1 MRLFTLI
8 LACCLALPAQAELR
22 YELQP
27 KQIAENVWLLEGSTD
42 NFEQRNGGNIVNT
55 GFIVTEAGVV
65 VIDSGPSKR
74 YGEAM
79 REAIAGV
86 TDRPVIKVLLTHHH
100 PDHVLGNQAFAD
112 VPIAALA
119 GTTELLREQGDAM
132 AENMYRLVGD
142 WMRGTEVVL
151 PNETLQPGTLEI
163 GGHRLRLLAL
173 RGHTGADLAILDENS
188 GVLFASD
195 ILFYQRA
202 LVEQDVAGEQHTTVL
217 IEYRQIGAGMPAQG
231 EQTQPVAAD
240 FQRAGLQRLVRQHDF
255 GATHPVA
262 DQPVHVF
269 RHRISLLAQ
278 QLGGAGQRGDGDV
291 GECLV
296 AEHMVRMVMGEQHL
310 DHRTVGDARNGLA
323 HGLAVAFRRPAV
335 DHHHARLGD
344 DEAGVDDV
352 AAVAL
357 LEVVGRAFQQP
368 DILGDLFGLQ
378 LVAQLGLRRQRQAAG
393 KDQGEKAHD
402 FSLAG

>member
-22 YELQP
+22 YDLRP

-173 RGHTGADLAILDENS
+173 RGHTGADLAVLDENS

-202 LVEQDVAGEQHTTVL
+202 LTTPNSPGL
-217 IEYRQIGAGMPAQG
+217 DIWLADLDELQAQPWKLLVPG
-231 EQTQPVAAD
+231 HGPVASDDAPFVQMRDYLGWLDGLLRDAAASGAD
-240 FQRAGLQRLVRQHDF
+240 MNEVIDSPIPERFAG
-255 GATHPVA
+255 
-262 DQPVHVF
+262 
-269 RHRISLLAQ
+269 ISLTRFELIRSVTHLYPKYEAQ
-278 QLGGAGQRGDGDV
+278 QLQR
-291 GECLV
+291 
-296 AEHMVRMVMGEQHL
+296 
-310 DHRTVGDARNGLA
+310 
-323 HGLAVAFRRPAV
+323 V
-335 DHHHARLGD
+335 D
-344 DEAGVDDV
+344 
-352 AAVAL
+352 
-357 LEVVGRAFQQP
+357 QQ
-368 DILGDLFGLQ
+368 
-378 LVAQLGLRRQRQAAG
+378 
-393 KDQGEKAHD
+393 
-402 FSLAG
+402 

>member
-8 LACCLALPAQAELR
+8 LACCLALPVQAELR
-22 YELQP
+22 YDLRP

-55 GFIVTEAGVV
+55 GFIVTETGVV

-112 VPIAALA
+112 IPIAALA

-173 RGHTGADLAILDENS
+173 RGHTGADLAVLDENS

-202 LVEQDVAGEQHTTVL
+202 LTTPNSPGL
-217 IEYRQIGAGMPAQG
+217 DIWLADLDELQAQPWKLLVPG
-231 EQTQPVAAD
+231 HGPVASDDAPFVQMRDYLGWLDGLLRDAAASGAD
-240 FQRAGLQRLVRQHDF
+240 MNEVIDSPIPERFAG
-255 GATHPVA
+255 
-262 DQPVHVF
+262 
-269 RHRISLLAQ
+269 ISLTRFELIRSVTHLYPKYEAQ
-278 QLGGAGQRGDGDV
+278 QLQR
-291 GECLV
+291 
-296 AEHMVRMVMGEQHL
+296 
-310 DHRTVGDARNGLA
+310 
-323 HGLAVAFRRPAV
+323 V
-335 DHHHARLGD
+335 D
-344 DEAGVDDV
+344 
-352 AAVAL
+352 
-357 LEVVGRAFQQP
+357 QQ
-368 DILGDLFGLQ
+368 
-378 LVAQLGLRRQRQAAG
+378 
-393 KDQGEKAHD
+393 
-402 FSLAG
+402 

>member
-22 YELQP
+22 YDLQP

-86 TDRPVIKVLLTHHH
+86 TDRPVIKLLLTHHH

-173 RGHTGADLAILDENS
+173 RGHTGADLAVLDENS

-202 LVEQDVAGEQHTTVL
+202 LTTPNSPGL
-217 IEYRQIGAGMPAQG
+217 DIWLADLDELQAQPWKLLVPG
-231 EQTQPVAAD
+231 HGPVASDDAPFVQMRDYLGWLDGLLRDAAASGAD
-240 FQRAGLQRLVRQHDF
+240 MNEVIDSPIPERFAG
-255 GATHPVA
+255 
-262 DQPVHVF
+262 
-269 RHRISLLAQ
+269 ISLTRFELIRSVTHLYPKYEAQ
-278 QLGGAGQRGDGDV
+278 QLQR
-291 GECLV
+291 
-296 AEHMVRMVMGEQHL
+296 
-310 DHRTVGDARNGLA
+310 
-323 HGLAVAFRRPAV
+323 V
-335 DHHHARLGD
+335 D
-344 DEAGVDDV
+344 
-352 AAVAL
+352 
-357 LEVVGRAFQQP
+357 QQ
-368 DILGDLFGLQ
+368 
-378 LVAQLGLRRQRQAAG
+378 
-393 KDQGEKAHD
+393 
-402 FSLAG
+402 